1 MLVSDTEA
9 PVLFLDPVLIQLSAK
24 VPGEA
29 LEDGL
34 RWTPGICA

>member
-1 MLVSDTEA
+1 MLVSYIES
-9 PVLFLDPVLIQLSAK
+9 PVLLLDPVLIQLSAK

-34 RWTPGICA
+34 RWTPGIRA